1 VYVAGR
7 FFLYAQAEPEDFQ
20 DRRETAMQAV
30 TVEDLS
36 KTFQI
41 WRKEKGMKGRGLRL
55 F

>member
-1 VYVAGR
+1 M
-7 FFLYAQAEPEDFQ
+7 YAQAEPEDFQ

-30 TVEDLS
+30 TEDLS